1 MAEIVLH
8 VSRRETIGK
17 EAAKKLRRAGKL
29 PAIVYGG
36 HRDPVSITVDEK
48 DLTDLIRKSD
58 HGVRSVFLLHLA
70 GGDQKRHA
78 MIKDVVVHP
87 ITRKVQHVDFVR
99 VVMDEKVRVA
109 VPIHAVG
116 NSIGVKEGG
125 MLDYQIREL
134 HVECLPNLIPDE
146 ITIDITNLAI
156 NDVVRVA
163 DLQLPDGLKA
173 LEEEERVVV
182 SVHGRKAEEETTEE
196 AEEEV
201 VEPEVVKKG
210 KPEPEA

>member
-1 MAEIVLH
+1 
-8 VSRRETIGK
+8 
-17 EAAKKLRRAGKL
+17 
-29 PAIVYGG
+29 
-36 HRDPVSITVDEK
+36 
-48 DLTDLIRKSD
+48 
-58 HGVRSVFLLHLA
+58 VFLLHLA

-146 ITIDITNLAI
+146 ITIDVTNLAI

>member
-146 ITIDITNLAI
+146 ITIDVTNLAI